1 MNMSTFL
8 VVLIMFSMWQRVEV
22 RACMRHDKNMLKT
35 IQTLNIFKCVIS
47 LFQNVVFS
55 NRFKR
60 VLGMRRG
67 SVNLDTLHSNALA
80 SKCRTY
86 STKGSGGT
94 RLP

>member
-1 MNMSTFL
+1 MEMYSFPMILAWFL
-8 VVLIMFSMWQRVEV
+8 MWRRVEV
-22 RACMRHDKNMLKT
+22 RACVRHDKHMLKT
-35 IQTLNIFKCVIS
+35 VEKVNVFNCVIS

-55 NRFKR
+55 ISFKR

-67 SVNLDTLHSNALA
+67 SVNLNTLNSNALV

-86 STKGSGGT
+86 STIGSGGT